1 MKNRTS
7 TFSSYLLSIS
17 KFVMIDWFTKSQHSL
32 RDFVFEHVQNDG
44 GRYGKKH
51 SRYIEGYSQGFNHIE
66 FPWGSPGSWHEQR
79 NVANKPKFFLSGT
92 RAVARLF
99 PGTFT
104 RTTAAS
110 TSRPAKS
117 KKRQHDSTSL
127 RDSGFFLKDV
137 MLLPSPRIKKI
148 PFGKLRESL
157 HIEGYAASAVEF
169 CSDWSERKLPSALE
183 AVFKDKLDGLP
194 APMWV

>member
-1 MKNRTS
+1 MADGTGRNTQDILKDIVTVLTTS
-7 TFSSYLLSIS
+7 NSLEEAQVPDMSNVTSQINPSSSS
-17 KFVMIDWFTKSQHSL
+17 VVT
-32 RDFVFEHVQNDG
+32 
-44 GRYGKKH
+44 
-51 SRYIEGYSQGFNHIE
+51 
-66 FPWGSPGSWHEQR
+66 
-79 NVANKPKFFLSGT
+79 
-92 RAVARLF
+92 VARLF

-117 KKRQHDSTSL
+117 KKRQHDSTSC

-148 PFGKLRESL
+148 PCGKLRESL

-169 CSDWSERKLPSALE
+169 CSDWSERKLPSAVE

-194 APMWV
+194 APM

>member
-1 MKNRTS
+1 MADGTGRNTQDILKDIVTFLTTS
-7 TFSSYLLSIS
+7 NSLEEAQVPDMSNVTSQINPSSSS
-17 KFVMIDWFTKSQHSL
+17 VVT
-32 RDFVFEHVQNDG
+32 
-44 GRYGKKH
+44 
-51 SRYIEGYSQGFNHIE
+51 
-66 FPWGSPGSWHEQR
+66 
-79 NVANKPKFFLSGT
+79 
-92 RAVARLF
+92 VARLF

-117 KKRQHDSTSL
+117 KKRQHDSTSR

-148 PFGKLRESL
+148 PFRKLRESL

-183 AVFKDKLDGLP
+183 TVFKDKLDGLP
-194 APMWV
+194 APM

>member
-1 MKNRTS
+1 MADGKGRSAQDILKDIVRVLTTS
-7 TFSSYLLSIS
+7 NSLEEAQVPDITKATSQINPSSSS
-17 KFVMIDWFTKSQHSL
+17 VVT
-32 RDFVFEHVQNDG
+32 E
-44 GRYGKKH
+44 
-51 SRYIEGYSQGFNHIE
+51 
-66 FPWGSPGSWHEQR
+66 
-79 NVANKPKFFLSGT
+79 
-92 RAVARLF
+92 AVARLF

-117 KKRQHDSTSL
+117 KKRQHDPTSR
-127 RDSGFFLKDV
+127 RDSRFFLKDV

-148 PFGKLRESL
+148 PCRKLRESL

-169 CSDWSERKLPSALE
+169 CSNWSERKLHSTLE

-194 APMWV
+194 APM

>member
-1 MKNRTS
+1 MADGTGRNTQDILKDIVTVLTTS
-7 TFSSYLLSIS
+7 NSLEEAQVPDMSNVTSQINPSSSS
-17 KFVMIDWFTKSQHSL
+17 VVT
-32 RDFVFEHVQNDG
+32 
-44 GRYGKKH
+44 
-51 SRYIEGYSQGFNHIE
+51 
-66 FPWGSPGSWHEQR
+66 
-79 NVANKPKFFLSGT
+79 
-92 RAVARLF
+92 VARLF
-99 PGTFT
+99 PGTYT

-117 KKRQHDSTSL
+117 KKRQHDSTSR

-148 PFGKLRESL
+148 PCRKLRESL

-194 APMWV
+194 APM

>member
-1 MKNRTS
+1 MADGTGRNTQDILKDIVRVLTTS
-7 TFSSYLLSIS
+7 NSLEEAQVPDMSNVTSQINPSSSS
-17 KFVMIDWFTKSQHSL
+17 V
-32 RDFVFEHVQNDG
+32 V
-44 GRYGKKH
+44 
-51 SRYIEGYSQGFNHIE
+51 
-66 FPWGSPGSWHEQR
+66 
-79 NVANKPKFFLSGT
+79 T

-148 PFGKLRESL
+148 PCGKLRESL
-157 HIEGYAASAVEF
+157 HIVGYAASAVEF

-183 AVFKDKLDGLP
+183 AVFKDKLGGLP
-194 APMWV
+194 APM

>member
-1 MKNRTS
+1 MMADGTGGNTQDILKDIVRVLTTS
-7 TFSSYLLSIS
+7 NSLEEAQVPDMSNLTSQINPSSSS
-17 KFVMIDWFTKSQHSL
+17 VVTQ
-32 RDFVFEHVQNDG
+32 
-44 GRYGKKH
+44 
-51 SRYIEGYSQGFNHIE
+51 
-66 FPWGSPGSWHEQR
+66 
-79 NVANKPKFFLSGT
+79 
-92 RAVARLF
+92 AVARLF

-117 KKRQHDSTSL
+117 KKRQHDSTSC

-148 PFGKLRESL
+148 PCGKLRESL

-169 CSDWSERKLPSALE
+169 CSDWSERKIPSALE

-194 APMWV
+194 VPM

>member
-1 MKNRTS
+1 MADGTGRNTQDILKDIVTFLTTS
-7 TFSSYLLSIS
+7 NSLEEAQVPDMSNVTSQINPSSSS
-17 KFVMIDWFTKSQHSL
+17 VVT
-32 RDFVFEHVQNDG
+32 
-44 GRYGKKH
+44 
-51 SRYIEGYSQGFNHIE
+51 
-66 FPWGSPGSWHEQR
+66 
-79 NVANKPKFFLSGT
+79 
-92 RAVARLF
+92 VARLF

-117 KKRQHDSTSL
+117 KKRQHDSTSR

-148 PFGKLRESL
+148 PCRKLRESL

-194 APMWV
+194 APM

>member
-1 MKNRTS
+1 MADGTGRNTQDILKDIVTFLTTS
-7 TFSSYLLSIS
+7 NSLEEAQVPDMSNVTSQINPSSSS
-17 KFVMIDWFTKSQHSL
+17 VVT
-32 RDFVFEHVQNDG
+32 
-44 GRYGKKH
+44 
-51 SRYIEGYSQGFNHIE
+51 
-66 FPWGSPGSWHEQR
+66 
-79 NVANKPKFFLSGT
+79 
-92 RAVARLF
+92 VARLF

-117 KKRQHDSTSL
+117 KKRQHDSTSR

-148 PFGKLRESL
+148 PCRKLRESL

-169 CSDWSERKLPSALE
+169 CSDWSERKLPSAVE

-194 APMWV
+194 APM

>member
-1 MKNRTS
+1 
-7 TFSSYLLSIS
+7 
-17 KFVMIDWFTKSQHSL
+17 MIDWFTKSQHSL
-32 RDFVFEHVQNDG
+32 RDFVFEHAQNDG
-44 GRYGKKH
+44 GRYEKKH

-66 FPWGSPGSWHEQR
+66 FLEKAQVSDMSNITSQINPSSSSVVTQG
-79 NVANKPKFFLSGT
+79 
-92 RAVARLF
+92 VARLF
-99 PGTFT
+99 RGTFT

-117 KKRQHDSTSL
+117 KKRQHDSASH

-148 PFGKLRESL
+148 PCGKLRESL

-194 APMWV
+194 APM

>member
-1 MKNRTS
+1 MMADGTGRNTQDILKDIVRVLTTS
-7 TFSSYLLSIS
+7 NSLEEAQVPDMSNLTSQINPSSSS
-17 KFVMIDWFTKSQHSL
+17 VVTQ
-32 RDFVFEHVQNDG
+32 
-44 GRYGKKH
+44 
-51 SRYIEGYSQGFNHIE
+51 
-66 FPWGSPGSWHEQR
+66 
-79 NVANKPKFFLSGT
+79 
-92 RAVARLF
+92 AVARLF

-110 TSRPAKS
+110 KSRSAKS
-117 KKRQHDSTSL
+117 KKRQHDSTSC

-137 MLLPSPRIKKI
+137 MLLPCPRIKKI
-148 PFGKLRESL
+148 PCGKLRESL

-194 APMWV
+194 APM